1 MNRVIRGMWPARF
14 ERTIGPVDREESVES
29 VPWRPAPALRGLI
42 ASYHGYRRRG
52 GPSVP
57 HRGLPSPY
65 LTMIVTF
72 DDPLVIAEHPDPRQR
87 GGRYRTLVGGLH
99 TRPAVITR
107 TACEAGIQLALYP
120 LGARLLLGL
129 PAGELARIDVG
140 ADEVFGA
147 AAHELSERIGAAAS
161 WPERFAVLD
170 DVLPRVARQGD
181 PPAPELRGVWHRLV
195 GTAGTARVRDL
206 AREAGWSERHLANRF
221 HTEVGLSPKEALR
234 VVRFDRARR
243 SLQRQAADGGR
254 PLLADLAADCG
265 YYDQAHLAREFRDL
279 AGCAPSRWLAEEFG
293 NVQVTA
299 PPDPAP

>member
-1 MNRVIRGMWPARF
+1 MDPG
-14 ERTIGPVDREESVES
+14 ESAES
-29 VPWRPAPALRGLI
+29 VPWRPAPALRGLV

-52 GPSVP
+52 GPPVP

-99 TRPAVITR
+99 TRPATITR
-107 TACEAGIQLALYP
+107 TAHEAGIQLALHP
-120 LGARLLLGL
+120 LGVRTLLGL
-129 PAGELARIDVG
+129 PAGELARVDVG

-147 AAHELSERIGAAAS
+147 VAHELYERVGTATS
-161 WPERFAVLD
+161 WPERFAVID
-170 DVLPRVARQGD
+170 DVLMRVARQGETA
-181 PPAPELRGVWHRLV
+181 APELRHVWHRLI
-195 GTAGTARVRDL
+195 GTAGSARVRDL

-221 HTEVGLSPKEALR
+221 RAEIGLSPKEALR
-234 VVRFDRARR
+234 VVRFDLARR
-243 SLQRQAADGGR
+243 SLQRQAANGDQ
-254 PLLADLAADCG
+254 PLLADLAAACG

-279 AGCAPSRWLAEEFG
+279 AGCPPSRWLAEEFG

-299 PPDPAP
+299 PPEPAAWLTRHPGK